1 MKLATEQLRLEA
13 LRALEVLDTA
23 PEQEFDAIVI
33 AASRLFGCEM
43 GSVSLIDADR
53 QWFKARCGLDDPE
66 TARDVSFCT
75 HAIAADDTLVIRDAL
90 LDPRFVDNPFVVGA
104 PYVRFYAGVPLR
116 ASAVPGGAPMPIGT
130 LCVIGDKPQD
140 PSPENL
146 DMLRGLGH
154 VVEALLESRR
164 TSTRNLR
171 LALER
176 QEALVEIERTQRL
189 LRQAER
195 MAQVGSWRLDLSTE
209 AAHWSAQTYAIHG
222 LAVGDDPS
230 LQSAL
235 DFYPAADRA
244 RLDAALASCAAS
256 GQSWD
261 IECDFITANGD
272 LRRVRTMGE
281 PELRDGRP
289 FAIIGV
295 IQDIT
300 ERYRFERRLHEVAHT
315 DELTG
320 LATRRAFNDRLNVAI
335 AQGGS
340 KGSQLAVA
348 ILDLDRF
355 KDVNDRLGHA
365 AGDEVLRLMAAKL
378 RGVTYLGDFF
388 GARLGGDE
396 FVLLLQG
403 AAARERLVPSIE
415 RLLAELRHD
424 VPADGGSIAVSTTIG
439 ACIVD
444 ARHADRSA
452 VLKCADQALY
462 RAKRLRRGTGA
473 IAGRSG
479 LVDPACNVVPI
490 TLTA

>member
-1 MKLATEQLRLEA
+1 
-13 LRALEVLDTA
+13 
-23 PEQEFDAIVI
+23 
-33 AASRLFGCEM
+33 M

-53 QWFKARCGLDDPE
+53 QWFKARCGFDDLE
-66 TARDVSFCT
+66 TARDISFCT
-75 HAIAADDTLVIRDAL
+75 HAVAADDTLVVRDAL
-90 LDPRFVDNPFVVGA
+90 LDSRFIDNPFVVDA
-104 PYVRFYAGVPLR
+104 PHVRFYAGVPLR
-116 ASAVPGGAPMPIGT
+116 ASAVPGGPPLPIGT
-130 LCVIGDKPQD
+130 LCVIGDEPQD

-146 DMLRGLGH
+146 EMLRGLGR

-164 TSTRNLR
+164 TSSRNLR

-176 QEALVEIERTQRL
+176 QQALIEIERTQRL
-189 LRQAER
+189 LQQAER
-195 MAQVGSWRLDLSTE
+195 MARVGSWRLDLNTKV
-209 AAHWSAQTYAIHG
+209 AHWSPQTYAIHG
-222 LAVGDDPS
+222 LDVGEDPS
-230 LQSAL
+230 LQTAL
-235 DFYPAADRA
+235 DFYPAADRVL
-244 RLDAALASCAAS
+244 LDAAIANCVGS
-256 GQSWD
+256 GRSWD
-261 IECDFITANGD
+261 MECDFFTATGD

-289 FAIIGV
+289 VAIIGV

-300 ERYRFERRLHEVAHT
+300 DRYRLERRLHEVAHT

-320 LATRRAFNDRLNVAI
+320 LATRRAFNNRLDAAI
-335 AQGGS
+335 AKSQTDA
-340 KGSQLAVA
+340 SQLTVA

-378 RGVTYLGDFF
+378 RGVTYLGEFF

-415 RLLAELRHD
+415 RLLGDLRHD
-424 VPADGGSIAVSTTIG
+424 VPADHGSIAVSTTIG

-444 ARHADRSA
+444 AENPDRSS

-473 IAGRSG
+473 IAGRAG
-479 LVDPACNVVPI
+479 LINAAGYVVPI
-490 TLTA
+490 TRTA